1 MHVQA
6 RVKIQS
12 QNKFF
17 QTLVKRGVNRFKR
30 EHTLD
35 RVDKNNSNFF
45 LHIKALNK
53 DSLSGR
59 S

>member
-1 MHVQA
+1 
-6 RVKIQS
+6 
-12 QNKFF
+12 
-17 QTLVKRGVNRFKR
+17 
-30 EHTLD
+30 LD

-53 DSLSGR
+53 DSLSGG